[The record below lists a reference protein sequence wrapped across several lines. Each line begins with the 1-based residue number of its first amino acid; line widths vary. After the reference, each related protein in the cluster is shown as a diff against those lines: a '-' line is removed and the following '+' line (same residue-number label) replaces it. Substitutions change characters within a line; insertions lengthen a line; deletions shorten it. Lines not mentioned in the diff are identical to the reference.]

1 MYIKR
6 KINSFL
12 NQQKELFGN
21 EIFTYSLNKS
31 IIKKTSLYSE
41 SYAIEHLENYENSIS
56 LCQKCSLGKTRNNFV
71 FGSGDHNAD
80 LMLVGDVPGV
90 NEDNQGVPF
99 IGKEG
104 KLLDRILSAIGK
116 NRRSDV
122 YLANVLKCYIPQNRN
137 PLLSEIS
144 KCKAYLFKQIEFI
157 NPKVILALGRIS
169 GRVLLNID
177 LPLEKLR
184 ENIHD
189 YKGIPVR
196 VTYHP
201 AALLRNPDFK
211 KETWKD
217 FKWATTFLKN

>member
-1 MYIKR
+1 MDIKR
-6 KINSFL
+6 QINLFL

-21 EIFTYSLNKS
+21 ELFIYSLNKS
-31 IIKKTSLYSE
+31 IIKQTSFSRASCAME
-41 SYAIEHLENYENSIS
+41 NLENYENSIN
-56 LCQKCSLGKTRNNFV
+56 LCQECSLGKTRNNFV
-71 FGSGDHNAD
+71 FGSGDYNAD

-99 IGKEG
+99 MGREG

-122 YLANVLKCYIPQNRN
+122 YLANILKCYIPQNRN
-137 PLLSEIS
+137 PLFSEIS
-144 KCKAYLFKQIEFI
+144 KCESYLFRQIEFI

-169 GRVLLNID
+169 GKVLLNMD

-184 ENIHD
+184 ENVHD
-189 YKGIPVR
+189 FKGIPLR

-201 AALLRNPDFK
+201 ASLLRNPDFK

-217 FKWATTFLKN
+217 FKWANTFLKN

>member
-1 MYIKR
+1 MNIKR
-6 KINSFL
+6 QINSFL

-31 IIKKTSLYSE
+31 IIKKTSLCSE
-41 SYAIEHLENYENSIS
+41 NYDIEHLKNYENSIS
-56 LCQKCSLGKTRNNFV
+56 LCEECSLGKTRNNFV

-80 LMLVGDVPGV
+80 LMLVGDVPSV
-90 NEDNQGVPF
+90 EDDTQGVPF
-99 IGKEG
+99 IGREG

-122 YLANVLKCYIPQNRN
+122 YLANILKCYIPQNRN

-144 KCKAYLFKQIEFI
+144 KCESYLFKQVELI

-169 GRVLLNID
+169 GKVLLDMD

-184 ENIHD
+184 ENVHD

-201 AALLRNPDFK
+201 AALLRNPEFK

>member
-1 MYIKR
+1 MKVKR
-6 KINSFL
+6 QINSFL

-21 EIFTYSLNKS
+21 EIFTYPLNELT
-31 IIKKTSLYSE
+31 IKKTSLYSE
-41 SYAIEHLENYENSIS
+41 SYAKKQLENYENSIS
-56 LCQKCSLGKTRNNFV
+56 LCQECSLGKTRNNFV
-71 FGSGDHNAD
+71 FGSGDYNAD

-144 KCKAYLFKQIEFI
+144 KCESYLFKQIEFI

-169 GRVLLNID
+169 GKVLLDMD

-184 ENIHD
+184 ENVHD
-189 YKGIPVR
+189 FKGIPVR